1 MKKSIFT
8 MSVLNFFNYIA
19 PFILIPL
26 ITNEYGPSG
35 FGTYGLSLL
44 YGSYIG
50 LLVEYG
56 FNFQGVRD
64 HISIN
69 SNKERTRLYVRVFI
83 AKLFFFIVGLVIIL
97 ILFSAKLILVKIEFI
112 FPAILGFGFQALVPN
127 WFHQAREDFSSIFI
141 SVVISKL
148 IYFGAALLF
157 ILNSYPIYYIL
168 WGLVLSNLI
177 GLIISNQR
185 SKIKLRY
192 FLDFKLF
199 SEIKLMSLIK
209 KTTPF
214 FIVTTVPHLYSSL
227 IIFHAGYYIALE
239 KIGFLIAAERI
250 FFVFKQLST
259 PFLQVFFPRYQI
271 AIKSED
277 LKQIKQINKS
287 FLMLLISVICF
298 AALISIGA
306 NQIILTYYGN
316 EFESSGA
323 ALSILIIATP
333 FIILTNYF
341 GVQVLF
347 SRGKENIT
355 AKVMLY
361 VGILMQTCVYFFINS
376 DSEIT
381 TIAYFMLLGEV
392 LTSLIIT
399 LYGIKIYTQLY
410 LKPKT

>member
-1 MKKSIFT
+1 
-8 MSVLNFFNYIA
+8 MSVLNFFNYVA

-26 ITNEYGPSG
+26 ITSEYGPSG
-35 FGTYGLSLL
+35 FGAYGLSLI

-56 FNFQGVRD
+56 FNLQGVRD
-64 HISIN
+64 YISIN

-83 AKLFFFIVGLVIIL
+83 AKLFFFIVGMLL
-97 ILFSAKLILVKIEFI
+97 MLTLFSAKLILVKIEFI

-127 WFHQAREDFSSIFI
+127 WFHQAREDFSTIFI

-148 IYFGAALLF
+148 IYFCTALLF
-157 ILNSYPIYYIL
+157 IQNSFPIYYIL
-168 WGLVLSNLI
+168 WALVWSNLI
-177 GLIISNQR
+177 GLIISTQR
-185 SKIKLRY
+185 SKVKLRY
-192 FLDFKLF
+192 FFDFNSF
-199 SEIKLMSLIK
+199 SEIRLMSLIK

-214 FIVTTVPHLYSSL
+214 FVVTIAPHFYSSL
-227 IIFHAGYYIALE
+227 VIFHAGYYISIE

-271 AIKSED
+271 AIKSEN
-277 LKQIKQINKS
+277 LRQINQVNKS
-287 FLMLLISVICF
+287 YVMLLISVIFF
-298 AALISIGA
+298 AVFISIGA
-306 NQIILTYYGN
+306 NQIILSYYGD
-316 EFESSGA
+316 EFKSSGA
-323 ALSILIIATP
+323 ALSILIKAAP

-347 SRGKENIT
+347 SRGNENTT

-381 TIAYFMLLGEV
+381 TIAYFMLSGEV
-392 LTSLIIT
+392 LTSLIVT
-399 LYGIKIYTQLY
+399 LYGIKIYAQLY
-410 LKPKT
+410 LKSKT